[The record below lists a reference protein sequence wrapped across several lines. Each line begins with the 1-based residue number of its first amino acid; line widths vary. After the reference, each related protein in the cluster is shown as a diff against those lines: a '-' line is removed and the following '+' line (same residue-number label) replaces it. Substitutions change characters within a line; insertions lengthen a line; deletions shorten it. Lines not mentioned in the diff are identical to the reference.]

1 MSTIKILN
9 LHLSGRG
16 TELFNDSESFLN
28 ELNTQQVESIKGGE
42 SIISQVSY
50 SIGLLSSDN
59 NVAGVETPITIANS
73 SEPLYLLI

>member
-9 LHLSGRG
+9 LHLSAIGA
-16 TELFNDSESFLN
+16 ELFDDSESFLN
-28 ELNTQQVESIKGGE
+28 ELNIQQINSIKGGE

-59 NVAGVETPITIANS
+59 NIAGVETPIAIANS